1 MTSFASVSVM
11 LGLEERFA
19 ITFPES
25 VLQRT
30 TFESI
35 RAITNTI
42 AQLRAESSARRPAER
57 GLEAD
62 RLTRAAGIRPP
73 SAAEE
78 AQARDVPLQT
88 QFRVLVTLG
97 ISLMPRTLR
106 SQHPNHIR
114 SPWDGLEMSISRK

>member
-1 MTSFASVSVM
+1 MIDRELDEGIRDVLNEFAGLATDARKLHGNSDLYAAGMTSFASVSVM

-42 AQLRAESSARRPAER
+42 AQLRAESSADPA
-57 GLEAD
+57 
-62 RLTRAAGIRPP
+62 
-73 SAAEE
+73 S
-78 AQARDVPLQT
+78 
-88 QFRVLVTLG
+88 
-97 ISLMPRTLR
+97 
-106 SQHPNHIR
+106 
-114 SPWDGLEMSISRK
+114 